1 MEPRDVHLLFVGA
14 SIALSLA
21 IAVQAWRESRW
32 SRATRG
38 LIVALVACGAFYSL
52 LPAPLGAEWPRSLR
66 VFWRVLAAPGV
77 LLAWLTLRTLFGDA
91 GPLRPRHLAPAVALA
106 GVAALAWLD
115 GESTGAWSRFAAV
128 VLGAVALALALQLL
142 WALVTG
148 RSADLDATRRASRL
162 LLAGAGAMLVLLA
175 LAGAVWQL
183 PERWSG
189 FGSAQLGVQI
199 LVKLGWLW
207 LMAAP
212 ASPVAAWLAP
222 PPPLPAPAAH
232 GPPAA
237 LLSPEAR
244 QARELLDAMHQRQLH
259 RRTGLTIVQLAEEL
273 KLPEYRLRQCI
284 NQQLGFRNFNAF
296 LNRFRLDEVAARL
309 ADPAQAE
316 VAITTI
322 ALEAGYASLG
332 PFNRAFR
339 DAFGVTPSEYRRQ
352 PTRAAPADS

>member
-1 MEPRDVHLLFVGA
+1 MEPRDLHLLLVGA

-21 IAVQAWRESRW
+21 IAVQAWREPRW
-32 SRATRG
+32 SAATRG
-38 LIVALVACGAFYSL
+38 VVVALVACGAFYSL
-52 LPAPLGAEWPRSLR
+52 LPAPLGPQWPRELR
-66 VFWRVLAAPGV
+66 ILWRVLAAPGV
-77 LLAWLTLRTLFGDA
+77 LLAWLTLRTLYGDA
-91 GPLRPRHLAPAVALA
+91 GPLRLRHLAPAVALA

-115 GESTGAWSRFAAV
+115 GERAGPWSRAATLL
-128 VLGAVALALALQLL
+128 LGVLALLLALHMLWSLL
-142 WALVTG
+142 AG
-148 RSADLDATRRASRL
+148 RAADLDAMRQASRR
-162 LLAGAGAMLVLLA
+162 LLAGAGAALVLLA
-175 LAGAVWQL
+175 LAGSFWQL
-183 PERWSG
+183 PEHWGG
-189 FGSAQLGVQI
+189 FGSAQVAAQI
-199 LVKLGWLW
+199 LVKLAWLW

-212 ASPVAAWLAP
+212 ASPVVTWLAP
-222 PPPLPAPAAH
+222 SPPLPAPLAPAS
-232 GPPAA
+232 PP
-237 LLSPEAR
+237 LSPEAR

-339 DAFGVTPSEYRRQ
+339 DTFGVTPSEYRRQ
-352 PTRAAPADS
+352 PPGRTPADS

>member
-1 MEPRDVHLLFVGA
+1 MADIRDVHLLLVGA

-21 IAVQAWRESRW
+21 IAVQAWREPRW
-32 SRATRG
+32 SVATRG
-38 LIVALVACGAFYSL
+38 LVIALVACGAFYSL
-52 LPAPLGAEWPRSLR
+52 LPVPLGAEWPRGLR
-66 VFWRVLAAPGV
+66 VLWRVLAAPGV
-77 LLAWLTLRTLFGDA
+77 LLLWLTLRTLFGDA
-91 GPLRPRHLAPAVALA
+91 GQLRPRHLAPALALS

-115 GESTGAWSRFAAV
+115 GDAAGPWSRAAALL
-128 VLGAVALALALQLL
+128 LGAVALLLALHLL
-142 WALVTG
+142 WTLVAG

-162 LLAGAGAMLVLLA
+162 LLAGAGAALVLLA
-175 LAGAVWQL
+175 LAGAAWQL
-183 PERWSG
+183 PDRWSG
-189 FGSAQLGVQI
+189 FGSLQLGAQVI
-199 LVKLGWLW
+199 VKLAWLW

-222 PPPLPAPAAH
+222 PPPLPAPATPGSGA
-232 GPPAA
+232 
-237 LLSPEAR
+237 LSPEAR
-244 QARELLDAMHQRQLH
+244 QAHDLLETMHRQQLH

-309 ADPAQAE
+309 ADPAQDG

-339 DAFGVTPSEYRRQ
+339 DAFGVTPSDFRRQ
-352 PTRAAPADS
+352 RPAAAPPADS